1 MNRHV
6 VSTVLIILLLIG
18 STPVQH
24 PRSEPAHPVTSQTG
38 SSELLSGVPYVWQEI
53 NGFCAWAS
61 LTSVLNYLD
70 VDLDLY
76 DLFSVTGTGFSF
88 IYIQY
93 NDTLTMFP
101 GVLYKQIEPTQFVAN
116 LYGLNL
122 SVYLSGEL
130 AGAEDQAEVW
140 RSQGTSVG
148 LLEGQ
153 SAAFE
158 LMRRAI
164 DTGYPVVA
172 SVDPSWLPTADYDVL
187 REQGLTGGAHA
198 VVIVGYDDAEG
209 KATILDPGVGSFG
222 ANRSYPE
229 DGRGNYSEITY
240 TSLNKAWSNR
250 YYVSMLLKP
259 NEDGATADIA
269 ERLGPYVRDRL
280 LGVGSSYDPNSAG
293 AYLFDYGAKAFS
305 QLANDL
311 TAEGLSE
318 FLSIFSEAS
327 NAPRLQS
334 QILNFIGLGLQTQV
348 TLQYL
353 SYRQALSTLPSFLS
367 EYNLSAFTSFA
378 EDALDDFEVLSDN
391 STLIFPGNESAAE
404 GHVVDVFRSMSI
416 QLNQSSD
423 LEGTLAVFEEDLRNI
438 TTHLQAIA
446 DAWLHAGETLSE
458 IWPNNPLIVYAPFI
472 ILGIVALVSVG
483 LAVYWWSKNY
493 QSD

>member
-1 MNRHV
+1 MKRHV
-6 VSTVLIILLLIG
+6 LSTLLILLLVIG
-18 STPVQH
+18 SRPVQQTCL
-24 PRSEPAHPVTSQTG
+24 EPANPVTSQTG
-38 SSELLSGVPYVWQEI
+38 SSKLLSGVPYVWQEI

-88 IYIQY
+88 VYIQY

-101 GVLYKQIEPTQFVAN
+101 GVLYKQIEPTQFVAD

-153 SAAFE
+153 SAAFD

-164 DTGYPVVA
+164 DSGYPVVA

-222 ANRSYPE
+222 ENRSYPQ

-259 NEDGATADIA
+259 DSDDAPSDFAD
-269 ERLGPYVRDRL
+269 RLGPYVRDRL

-318 FLSIFSEAS
+318 FLGVFSEAS
-327 NAPRLQS
+327 NAPKLQS
-334 QILNFIGLGLQTQV
+334 QILSFIGLGLQTQV

-353 SYRQALSTLPSFLS
+353 SYRQALSTLPSFFGK
-367 EYNLSAFTSFA
+367 YNLSAFTSFA
-378 EDALDDFEVLSDN
+378 DGALDNFKVLSHN

-404 GHVVDVFRSMSI
+404 GYVVDVFRSISME
-416 QLNQSSD
+416 LNESGD
-423 LEGTLAVFEEDLRNI
+423 LEGTLAAFQEDLTNI
-438 TTHLQAIA
+438 TTHLQGIA
-446 DAWLHAGETLSE
+446 NSWLAAGEALAD
-458 IWPNNPLIVYAPFI
+458 IWPNNALIIYTPFI
-472 ILGIVALVSVG
+472 IVGIAALVSVA
-483 LAVYWWSKNY
+483 LTVYWWSKNRKTG
-493 QSD
+493 